1 MPTPIK
7 RQQKKEKEQKNK
19 DEKAPEAIIA
29 EAIGKDVLPLVKVL
43 KNKKNVSEFVLAKA
57 IGEEI
62 NVIRNML
69 YRLYDVNLVSFTRK
83 KDKKK
88 GWYVYYWTF
97 QPKAIGF
104 VLEDLK
110 KKRLTL
116 LREQLHRERENHFY
130 VCESRCVRL
139 NFEQA
144 MDYEFKCLECGS
156 LMNQEDNTEKIRKI
170 EEEIK
175 RLEGEA

>member
-1 MPTPIK
+1 MPTPA
-7 RQQKKEKEQKNK
+7 KKDSRSAEET
-19 DEKAPEAIIA
+19 IA
-29 EAIGKDVLPLVKVL
+29 EAIGKDVLPLVKAL

-57 IGEEI
+57 VKEEI
-62 NVIRNML
+62 NVVRNAL
-69 YRLYDVNLVSFTRK
+69 YRLYDENLVSFMRK
-83 KDKKK
+83 KDKDK

-97 QPKAIGF
+97 QPKAVAF

-116 LREQLHRERENHFY
+116 LREQLHRERDGNFFL
-130 VCESRCVRL
+130 CESKCVRL

-144 MDYEFKCLECGS
+144 MDFEFKCLECGG
-156 LMNQEDNTEKIRKI
+156 LMNQEDNAEKIRKI